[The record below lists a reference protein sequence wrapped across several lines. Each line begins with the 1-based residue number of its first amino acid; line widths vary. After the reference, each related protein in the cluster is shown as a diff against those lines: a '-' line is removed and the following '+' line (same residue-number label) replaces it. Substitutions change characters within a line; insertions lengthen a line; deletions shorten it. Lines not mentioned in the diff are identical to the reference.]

1 METNLNELSKQV
13 YEANKKK
20 GFYQQYEDIKGVVS
34 GVNQSLVPFVEQMFF
49 AQRLALITS
58 ETSETLEANRKN
70 KVLDTSIVDESWKRT
85 LYELDDTQYISS
97 FEYGIKDTQEDE
109 IADQF
114 IRLLDL
120 CGHLDI
126 DIDFHIK
133 AKLRYNST
141 RPFKH
146 GKKY

>member
-1 METNLNELSKQV
+1 MKTNLNEISKQV

-20 GFYQQYEDIKGVVS
+20 GFYQEYEDIKGVVA
-34 GVNQSLVPFVEQMFF
+34 GVNQNLVPFVEQMFF

-58 ETSETLEANRKN
+58 ETSETLEANRKGI
-70 KVLDTSIVDESWKRT
+70 KCPLISYIKDKILSSPKDEDFIT
-85 LYELDDTQYISS
+85 A
-97 FEYGIKDTQEDE
+97 FEECIKDTQEDE

-120 CGHLDI
+120 CGHLKI
-126 DIDFHIK
+126 DIDFHIQ

>member
-1 METNLNELSKQV
+1 METNLNKLSKQV

-58 ETSETLEANRKN
+58 ETSETLEGNRKGKKFTATN
-70 KVLDTSIVDESWKRT
+70 SDYKNFILNLDER
-85 LYELDDTQYISS
+85 S
-97 FEYGIKDTQEDE
+97 FAQNFEMQVKDTQEDE

-120 CGHLDI
+120 CGYLDI

-133 AKLRYNST
+133 AKLKYNST